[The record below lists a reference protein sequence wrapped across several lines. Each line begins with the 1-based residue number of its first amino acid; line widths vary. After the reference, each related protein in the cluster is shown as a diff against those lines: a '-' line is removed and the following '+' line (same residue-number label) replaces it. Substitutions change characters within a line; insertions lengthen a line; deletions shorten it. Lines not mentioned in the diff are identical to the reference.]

1 MTLSTMF
8 LSCKLLKLTEIVDFD
23 FLIIFAISAASNT
36 FFLYIDSIPFSE
48 FFKKYLL
55 NIQNSTW
62 FFIGIILLILGSFV
76 TIFDYPQIQY
86 FENMDSKMYATLESE
101 QKEIHNRLI
110 IEFSIGL
117 VILLA
122 GGALFTMSFFRNSKK

>member
-1 MTLSTMF
+1 M
-8 LSCKLLKLTEIVDFD
+8 I
-23 FLIIFAISAASNT
+23 
-36 FFLYIDSIPFSE
+36 
-48 FFKKYLL
+48 

-86 FENMDSKMYATLESE
+86 FENMGSEMYIALESE

-110 IEFSIGL
+110 IEFSIGI

-122 GGALFTMSFFRNSKK
+122 GCSMFVVSLFRNPKK

>member
-1 MTLSTMF
+1 MNNLSLIHF
-8 LSCKLLKLTEIVDFD
+8 L
-23 FLIIFAISAASNT
+23 
-36 FFLYIDSIPFSE
+36 
-48 FFKKYLL
+48 KKYLI
-55 NIQNSTW
+55 NIQNPTW

-86 FENMDSKMYATLESE
+86 FENMNSEMYTTLESE

-110 IEFSIGL
+110 IEFSIEI

-122 GGALFTMSFFRNSKK
+122 GGALFAMSFFRNSKK

>member
-1 MTLSTMF
+1 M
-8 LSCKLLKLTEIVDFD
+8 
-23 FLIIFAISAASNT
+23 
-36 FFLYIDSIPFSE
+36 
-48 FFKKYLL
+48 L
-55 NIQNSTW
+55 NIQNPTW

-86 FENMDSKMYATLESE
+86 FENMNSEMYATLESE

-110 IEFSIGL
+110 IEFSIGI

-122 GGALFTMSFFRNSKK
+122 GGALFVVSFFRNSKK

>member
-1 MTLSTMF
+1 M
-8 LSCKLLKLTEIVDFD
+8 I
-23 FLIIFAISAASNT
+23 
-36 FFLYIDSIPFSE
+36 
-48 FFKKYLL
+48 
-55 NIQNSTW
+55 NIQNPTW

-86 FENMDSKMYATLESE
+86 FENMNSEMYTTLESE

-110 IEFSIGL
+110 IEFSIGI

-122 GGALFTMSFFRNSKK
+122 GGALFAMSFFRNSKK

>member
-1 MTLSTMF
+1 MNNLSLIHF
-8 LSCKLLKLTEIVDFD
+8 L
-23 FLIIFAISAASNT
+23 
-36 FFLYIDSIPFSE
+36 
-48 FFKKYLL
+48 KKHLV

-86 FENMDSKMYATLESE
+86 FENMDSEMYATLESE

-110 IEFSIGL
+110 IEFSVGL
-117 VILLA
+117 VILLG
-122 GGALFTMSFFRNSKK
+122 GGASFVMSFFRNSKK